1 MLGLFELLPAYSVVN
16 TGSIYSLQSISGD
29 IHDYTFF
36 LSAVS
41 RIVPTVEGQPTS

>member
-29 IHDYTFF
+29 IF